1 MLLRK
6 GREKMKARPEDDAP
20 ETSKRHSRAHDRAF
34 RRELKRK
41 IDALIEDIDRAS
53 RQLDEAQRRIARHR
67 IARY

>member
-1 MLLRK
+1 
-6 GREKMKARPEDDAP
+6 MKTRPEDDAP
-20 ETSKRHSRAHDRAF
+20 DGVKRRSRTHDLAF

-53 RQLDEAQRRIARHR
+53 RRLDEAERRIARQR

>member
-1 MLLRK
+1 
-6 GREKMKARPEDDAP
+6 MKTNKKADARD
-20 ETSKRHSRAHDRAF
+20 TSKHHSRARDLAF

-53 RQLDEAQRRIARHR
+53 RRLDEAQRRIARHR

>member
-1 MLLRK
+1 
-6 GREKMKARPEDDAP
+6 MKTNKKADARD
-20 ETSKRHSRAHDRAF
+20 TSKRHSRAQDRAF